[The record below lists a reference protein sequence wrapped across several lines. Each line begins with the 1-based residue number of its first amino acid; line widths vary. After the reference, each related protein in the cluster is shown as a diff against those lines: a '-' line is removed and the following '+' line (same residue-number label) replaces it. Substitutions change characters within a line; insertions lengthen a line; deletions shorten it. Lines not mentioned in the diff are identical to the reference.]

1 MLEIVSM
8 QSNYKLF
15 ESVAGVCKRDGEVV
29 TIPAG
34 SIVQLPTPRIPN
46 IGMIDVDWNG
56 EMITVALIDVEIRAT
71 LVQDGEGGYAASAG
85 AG

>member
-1 MLEIVSM
+1 M

-15 ESVAGVCKRDGEVV
+15 ESVAGVCKRDGV

-34 SIVQLPTPRIPN
+34 SIVQLPIPRIPN

-56 EMITVALIDVEIRAT
+56 DMITVALIDVEIRAT